1 MINFHE
7 SGDFSGDSW
16 IGIVITKSRNTKL
29 RG

>member
-7 SGDFSGDSW
+7 SGDFSDSW
-16 IGIVITKSRNTKL
+16 IGIVITKSPNTKL